1 MYRKSDLFLSP
12 SECNEKNHKTNVTK
26 IRKIPKTNVTK
37 IGKHVFNTQNECN
50 ENQAQNLQK
59 TNVTKV
65 LTPNSYVHK
74 LSDFVTFVLCK
85 SNFGFRYIRF
95 VYNFWFSLHSFCLI
109 FVLIFVTSF
118 HVKKNI
124 WLSLHPFCEAKSLH
138 SFRNLADFREIRLW
152 ESALGYICILLQ
164 RSRVRACS
172 HLARRSSPRIIKV
185 MDLSGPRIIEGNH
198 PESAPRIIK
207 GKQLGDPRII

>member
-1 MYRKSDLFLSP
+1 MNVALVPSLFYPGTPISQK
-12 SECNEKNHKTNVTK
+12 ECIENQICFFHPANVTKKNHKTNVTK
-26 IRKIPKTNVTK
+26 FRKIPKTNVTK

-95 VYNFWFSLHSFCLI
+95 VYNF
-109 FVLIFVTSF
+109 
-118 HVKKNI
+118 
-124 WLSLHPFCEAKSLH
+124 
-138 SFRNLADFREIRLW
+138 
-152 ESALGYICILLQ
+152 
-164 RSRVRACS
+164 
-172 HLARRSSPRIIKV
+172 
-185 MDLSGPRIIEGNH
+185 
-198 PESAPRIIK
+198 
-207 GKQLGDPRII
+207 

>member
-1 MYRKSDLFLSP
+1 MAPPNNWRKSLIISIDP
-12 SECNEKNHKTNVTK
+12 KIK
-26 IRKIPKTNVTK
+26 IRKAQWTLRMCPPCFHRGTPRQKQWGYYELCSCTLLVTFVVPLL
-37 IGKHVFNTQNECN
+37 GTLLGTMN
-50 ENQAQNLQK
+50 
-59 TNVTKV
+59 
-65 LTPNSYVHK
+65 
-74 LSDFVTFVLCK
+74 FVTFVLCK
-85 SNFGFRYIRF
+85 TNFGSRYTRF
-95 VYNFWFSLHSFCLI
+95 VYNFLFSLHSFCLI
-109 FVLIFVTSF
+109 CVLIFVISF
-118 HVKKNI
+118 HVKKNS

-172 HLARRSSPRIIKV
+172 HLARRSGPRIIKV

>member
-118 HVKKNI
+118 HVKKK
-124 WLSLHPFCEAKSLH
+124 LF
-138 SFRNLADFREIRLW
+138 DFLYIRFVKQNR
-152 ESALGYICILLQ
+152 YIRFVILLIFVKFVCENLLLVTYAFYC
-164 RSRVRACS
+164 SKTGYVRVHILRA
-172 HLARRSSPRIIKV
+172 AAA
-185 MDLSGPRIIEGNH
+185 
-198 PESAPRIIK
+198 PE
-207 GKQLGDPRII
+207 